1 MRERSEYFPEFSYSK
16 HLQAINHYLFVTI
29 TKPLSNKIRE
39 TACDGFKLMRKLFEA
54 DEQRDY

>member
-1 MRERSEYFPEFSYSK
+1 MRERIEHFPEFSYSK
-16 HLQAINHYLFVTI
+16 HLQAINHLFVTI

-39 TACDGFKLMRKLFEA
+39 TVCDGFKLMRKLFEA